1 MLVINAVQM
10 DMHSVIYLLL
20 AVASV
25 VWCVL
30 YLSLSKKGS
39 YNHLVKMIHK
49 K

>member
-10 DMHSVIYLLL
+10 DRRSVIYLLL
-20 AVASV
+20 AVASI
-25 VWCVL
+25 VWYVL
-30 YLSLSKKGS
+30 YFSLSKGS